1 MLNKSIAY
9 QLSVYISL
17 AVIGVFI
24 AFIGIFFFFNQT
36 LIKDSVKNK
45 AMSQSTGVS
54 GSVQRYLVTTSEVA
68 GNIADQVIFYGQ
80 QDHADLFIQSL
91 VIKYPF
97 INAIYVK
104 IDSTVMDL
112 SYSSYFTFKEGDS
125 TFIQRGRTNFSLC
138 GNEQRYFKTLISNE
152 KEGWSEPY
160 MCERNNIVVAAY
172 NAPITIKNDNGESVN
187 VGQVICE
194 MSVNELNKEV
204 NNLKIGKGG
213 FAFLLSKNGT
223 YITHPVK
230 DWILNKSIYE
240 LSNKVYRG
248 NVATKTDSIIY
259 NSESGTLIAYPE
271 LFNYEKALVYY
282 TPIRQNGWTL
292 VSVLPYKELF
302 EPLYLPLLQMLFF
315 SVLGILVI
323 YLTVTYII
331 NRQIK
336 PLSDVTQQLKRFSNL
351 TGPYKDIPENEV
363 IQVAES
369 LNYMKSWYEKYL
381 QTQSDEKKKREQRQ
395 EDMRQASEIQHS
407 FIKTVYPA
415 FPDRTDIDLFS
426 TYKPARGVSGDLF
439 DYFFIDDDHLVLTM
453 GDVSGKGVPA
463 AFFMSVAQTTIKTNA
478 LEPKANTIVKNVN
491 NELCTSNQHQFFV
504 TLFLGV
510 LNLKTGNLEYCNAA
524 HTPGYILKGNGE
536 LVGLDQSHGLPLGLY
551 PDKSYG
557 SANIKMEKNETLIL
571 FTDGVTEMLNEN
583 DQQYGILRFE
593 ENIKSL
599 AGQKPQEMVERLE
612 KSFKIFRGNALQSDD
627 ITMLIFSYNKA

>member
-45 AMSQSTGVS
+45 AMSQSTEVS

-112 SYSSYFTFKEGDS
+112 SYSSYFTFREGDS

-138 GNEQRYFKTLISNE
+138 GNEQRYFKTLISND
-152 KEGWSEPY
+152 KKGWSEPY
-160 MCERNNIVVAAY
+160 MCERNNIVVAAF
-172 NAPITIKNDNGESVN
+172 NTPITIKNNKGESVN

-240 LSNKVYRG
+240 LSDKVYRG

-302 EPLYLPLLQMLFF
+302 EPLYLPILQMLFF

-336 PLSDVTQQLKRFSNL
+336 PLSMVTKQLKRFSNL

-363 IQVAES
+363 IQVSES

-381 QTQSDEKKKREQRQ
+381 QTQSDEQKKKQQRQ
-395 EDMRQASEIQHS
+395 EDLNQASEIQQS
-407 FIKTVYPA
+407 FIKTIYPA
-415 FPDRTDIDLFS
+415 FPNRTDIDLYA
-426 TYKPARGVSGDLF
+426 TYQPSRGVSGDLF
-439 DYFFIDDDHLVLTM
+439 DYFFIDDDNLVLTM

-463 AFFMSVAQTTIKTNA
+463 AFFMSVAQTIIKTNA
-478 LEPKANTIVKNVN
+478 LEPKADLIVQKANK
-491 NELCTSNQHQFFV
+491 ELCTSNHHQFFL
-504 TLFLGV
+504 TLVLGV
-510 LNLKTGNLEYCNAA
+510 LNVKTGILEYCNAA
-524 HTPGYILKGNGE
+524 HTPGYILSTNGKIKE
-536 LVGLDQSHGLPLGLY
+536 LAQSHGLPLGLY
-551 PDKSYG
+551 PDKSYS
-557 SANIKMEKNETLIL
+557 SAQVQLVKGDTLVL
-571 FTDGVTEMLNEN
+571 YTDGVTEMLNEN
-583 DQQYGILRFE
+583 NVQYGNQRLI
-593 ENIKSL
+593 ENLVSL
-599 AGQKPQEMVERLE
+599 SGQSPKDMVERLE
-612 KSFKIFRGNALQSDD
+612 KSFKMYIGHGYQTDD
-627 ITMLIFSYNKA
+627 ITMLIFKYKA

>member
-45 AMSQSTGVS
+45 AMSQSTEVS

-112 SYSSYFTFKEGDS
+112 SFTSYFTFREGDS

-138 GNEQRYFKTLISNE
+138 GNEQRYFKTLISND
-152 KEGWSEPY
+152 KKGWSEPY
-160 MCERNNIVVAAY
+160 MCERNNIVVAAF
-172 NAPITIKNDNGESVN
+172 NTPITIKNDNGESVN

-240 LSNKVYRG
+240 LSDKVYRG

-302 EPLYLPLLQMLFF
+302 EPLYLPILQMLFF

-336 PLSDVTQQLKRFSNL
+336 PLSMVTKQLKRFSNL

-363 IQVAES
+363 IQVSES
-369 LNYMKSWYEKYL
+369 LNYMKSWYERYL
-381 QTQSDEKKKREQRQ
+381 QTQSDEQKKKQQRQ
-395 EDMRQASEIQHS
+395 EDINQASEIQQS
-407 FIKTVYPA
+407 FIKTIYPA
-415 FPDRTDIDLFS
+415 FPNRTDIDLYA
-426 TYKPARGVSGDLF
+426 TYQPARGVSGDLF
-439 DYFFIDDDHLVLTM
+439 DYFFIDDDNLVLTM

-463 AFFMSVAQTTIKTNA
+463 AFFMSVAQTIIKTNA
-478 LEPKANTIVKNVN
+478 LEPKADLIVQKANK
-491 NELCTSNQHQFFV
+491 ELCTSNHHQFFL
-504 TLFLGV
+504 TLVLGV
-510 LNLKTGNLEYCNAA
+510 LNVKTGILEYCNAA
-524 HTPGYILKGNGE
+524 HTPGYILSTNGKIKE
-536 LVGLDQSHGLPLGLY
+536 LAQSHGLPLGLY
-551 PDKSYG
+551 PDKSYS
-557 SANIKMEKNETLIL
+557 SAQVQLVKGDTLVL
-571 FTDGVTEMLNEN
+571 YTDGVTEMLNEN
-583 DQQYGILRFE
+583 NVQYGNQRLI
-593 ENIKSL
+593 ENLVSL
-599 AGQKPQEMVERLE
+599 SGQSPKDMVERLE
-612 KSFKIFRGNALQSDD
+612 KSFKMYIGHGYQTDD
-627 ITMLIFSYNKA
+627 ITMLIFKYKA

>member
-45 AMSQSTGVS
+45 AMSQSTEVS

-138 GNEQRYFKTLISNE
+138 GNEQRYFKTLISND
-152 KEGWSEPY
+152 KKGWSEPY

-172 NAPITIKNDNGESVN
+172 NTPITIKNDNGESVN

-302 EPLYLPLLQMLFF
+302 EPLYLPILQMLFF

-336 PLSDVTQQLKRFSNL
+336 PLSMVTKQLKRFSNL

-363 IQVAES
+363 IQVSES

-381 QTQSDEKKKREQRQ
+381 QTQSDEQKKKQQRQ
-395 EDMRQASEIQHS
+395 EDINQASEIQQS
-407 FIKTVYPA
+407 FIKTIYPA
-415 FPDRTDIDLFS
+415 FPNRTDIDLYA
-426 TYKPARGVSGDLF
+426 TYQPARGVSGDLF
-439 DYFFIDDDHLVLTM
+439 DYFFIDDDNLVLTM

-463 AFFMSVAQTTIKTNA
+463 AFFMSVAQTIIKTNA
-478 LEPKANTIVKNVN
+478 LEPKADLIVQKANK
-491 NELCTSNQHQFFV
+491 ELCTSNHHQFFL
-504 TLFLGV
+504 TLVLGV
-510 LNLKTGNLEYCNAA
+510 LNVKTGILEYCNAA
-524 HTPGYILKGNGE
+524 HTPGYILSTNGKIKE
-536 LVGLDQSHGLPLGLY
+536 LAQSHGLPLGLY
-551 PDKSYG
+551 PDKSYS
-557 SANIKMEKNETLIL
+557 SAQVQLVKGDTLVL
-571 FTDGVTEMLNEN
+571 YTDGVTEMLNEN
-583 DQQYGILRFE
+583 NVQYGNQRLI
-593 ENIKSL
+593 ENLVSL
-599 AGQKPQEMVERLE
+599 SGQSPKDMVERLE
-612 KSFKIFRGNALQSDD
+612 KSFKMYIGHGYQTDD
-627 ITMLIFSYNKA
+627 ITMLIFKYKA

>member
-45 AMSQSTGVS
+45 AMSQSTEVS

-138 GNEQRYFKTLISNE
+138 GNEQRYFKTLISND
-152 KEGWSEPY
+152 KKGWSEPY

-172 NAPITIKNDNGESVN
+172 NTPITIKNDNGESVN

-223 YITHPVK
+223 YITHPVE

-302 EPLYLPLLQMLFF
+302 EPLYLPILQMLFF

-336 PLSDVTQQLKRFSNL
+336 PLSMVTKQLKRFSNL

-363 IQVAES
+363 IQVSES

-381 QTQSDEKKKREQRQ
+381 QTQSDEQKKKQQRQ
-395 EDMRQASEIQHS
+395 EDINQASEIQQS
-407 FIKTVYPA
+407 FIKTIYPA
-415 FPDRTDIDLFS
+415 FPNRTDIDLYA
-426 TYKPARGVSGDLF
+426 TYQPARGVSGDLF
-439 DYFFIDDDHLVLTM
+439 DYFFIDDDNLVLTM

-463 AFFMSVAQTTIKTNA
+463 AFFMSVAQTIIKTNA
-478 LEPKANTIVKNVN
+478 LEPKADLIVQKANK
-491 NELCTSNQHQFFV
+491 ELCTSNHHQFFL
-504 TLFLGV
+504 TLVLGV
-510 LNLKTGNLEYCNAA
+510 LNVKTGILEYCNAA
-524 HTPGYILKGNGE
+524 HTPGYILSTNGKIKE
-536 LVGLDQSHGLPLGLY
+536 LAQSHGLPLGLY
-551 PDKSYG
+551 PDKSYS
-557 SANIKMEKNETLIL
+557 SAQVQLVKGDTLVL
-571 FTDGVTEMLNEN
+571 YTDGVTEMLNEN
-583 DQQYGILRFE
+583 NVQYGNQRLI
-593 ENIKSL
+593 ENLVSL
-599 AGQKPQEMVERLE
+599 SGQSPKDMVERLE
-612 KSFKIFRGNALQSDD
+612 KSFKMYIGHGYQTDD
-627 ITMLIFSYNKA
+627 ITMLIFKYKA

>member
-24 AFIGIFFFFNQT
+24 TFIGIFFLFNQT
-36 LIKDSVKNK
+36 LIKESVTNK
-45 AMSQSTGVS
+45 AMTQSSEVT
-54 GSVQRYLVTTSEVA
+54 GSVRRHVVTTSEVA

-80 QDHADLFIQSL
+80 QDHIDLFIKSL
-91 VIKYPF
+91 VEKYSF
-97 INAIYVK
+97 LNAIFID
-104 IDSTVMDL
+104 IDSTVTDLQYWSYL
-112 SYSSYFTFKEGDS
+112 SYKEGDS
-125 TFIQRGRTNFSLC
+125 VTIVRGDKSYEEC
-138 GNEQRYFKTLISNE
+138 IKGQVYFKDLKMQPNG
-152 KEGWSEPY
+152 GWSEPY
-160 MCERNNIVVAAY
+160 LCERSNSVVVAY
-172 NAPITIKNDNGESVN
+172 CAPIIINSTTNQEIRVGE
-187 VGQVICE
+187 VICE
-194 MSVNELNKEV
+194 LSLDELNKDV
-204 NNLKIGKGG
+204 NSLKIGEEG
-213 FAFLLSKNGT
+213 FAFLLSKEGV
-223 YITHPVK
+223 YITHPRQ
-230 DWILNKSIYE
+230 DWVLNKSIYE
-240 LSNKVYRG
+240 LSNKVYKG
-248 NVATKTDSIIY
+248 DVSTTSDSILV
-259 NSESGTLIAYPE
+259 NAKPGTLIAYPE
-271 LFNYEKALVYY
+271 LLNYEKALVYY
-282 TPIRQNGWTL
+282 TPVQQNGWIL
-292 VSVLPYKELF
+292 VSVVPYRELF
-302 EPLYLPLLQMLFF
+302 EPLYMPVLQMLFF
-315 SVLGILVI
+315 SVLGILII

>member
-45 AMSQSTGVS
+45 AMSQSTEVS

-138 GNEQRYFKTLISNE
+138 GNEQRYFKTLISND
-152 KEGWSEPY
+152 KKGWSEPY

-172 NAPITIKNDNGESVN
+172 NTPITIKNDNGESVN

-302 EPLYLPLLQMLFF
+302 EPLYLPILQMLFF

-336 PLSDVTQQLKRFSNL
+336 PLSMVTKQLKRFSNL

-363 IQVAES
+363 IQVSES

-381 QTQSDEKKKREQRQ
+381 QTQSDEQKKKQQRQ
-395 EDMRQASEIQHS
+395 EDINQASEIQQS
-407 FIKTVYPA
+407 FIKTIYPA
-415 FPDRTDIDLFS
+415 FPNRTDIDLYA
-426 TYKPARGVSGDLF
+426 TYQPARGVSGDLF
-439 DYFFIDDDHLVLTM
+439 DYFFIDDDNLVLTM

-463 AFFMSVAQTTIKTNA
+463 AFFMSVAQTIIKTNA
-478 LEPKANTIVKNVN
+478 LEPKADLIVQKANK
-491 NELCTSNQHQFFV
+491 ELCTSNHHQFFL
-504 TLFLGV
+504 TLVLGV
-510 LNLKTGNLEYCNAA
+510 LNVKTGILEYCNAA
-524 HTPGYILKGNGE
+524 HTPGYILSTNGKIKE
-536 LVGLDQSHGLPLGLY
+536 LAQSHGLPLGLY
-551 PDKSYG
+551 PDKSYS
-557 SANIKMEKNETLIL
+557 SAQIQLVKGDTLVL
-571 FTDGVTEMLNEN
+571 YTDGVTEMLNEN
-583 DQQYGILRFE
+583 NVQYGNQRLI
-593 ENIKSL
+593 ENLVSL
-599 AGQKPQEMVERLE
+599 SGQSPKDMVERLE
-612 KSFKIFRGNALQSDD
+612 KSFKMYIGHGYQTDD
-627 ITMLIFSYNKA
+627 ITMLIFKYKA